1 MLGGVEAD
9 DELASAVAQRTD
21 GNPFFVIELVRLL
34 AAEHRL
40 HGAGARDVPV
50 PHGVQDVLRLRLGGL
65 SPAAGRLLRV
75 AAVIGREFDLDV
87 VSAVSGS
94 DLDDAIDVLD
104 EAVRTHHVEEGDHPG
119 RYRFTHALV
128 RDTLLSSVSLT
139 RRGRLHAAVAVALE
153 PRLREDP
160 ELVTALA
167 HHFVLGAAI
176 RPELAERAVRHAT
189 AAAQLAESRGALDEA
204 LTHWEQAVTADA
216 SAPVVS
222 PRRRYDVLLGLGR
235 ARHRRGEVAGSR
247 EALEAAVELGRQL
260 GDVVLVAEAATSF
273 RGAGSGAGA
282 RSASVTRP
290 WSPSSG
296 RPLRPCRPGTLLA
309 RVLASLSMEL
319 TARWSTAESAG
330 LSGDA
335 VAMARTTGDVDLLA
349 DAVAM
354 RMLVLWGR
362 PGAAAERLALAA
374 EVLRH
379 PLSHEQE
386 LYARFGAATPT
397 CRKEHRTRRT
407 VRSPAARSWL
417 GGCGT
422 PAPTSSWR
430 GGGSAGRWTAAT
442 PTSSTGSP
450 RR

>member
-273 RGAGSGAGA
+273 RGAGVWRWREVGVGDPTMVAVLREAAATLPPGDAAGPGAGQPVHGA
-282 RSASVTRP
+282 DGPVVHGRVRRP
-290 WSPSSG
+290 
-296 RPLRPCRPGTLLA
+296 
-309 RVLASLSMEL
+309 
-319 TARWSTAESAG
+319 
-330 LSGDA
+330 
-335 VAMARTTGDVDLLA
+335 
-349 DAVAM
+349 
-354 RMLVLWGR
+354 
-362 PGAAAERLALAA
+362 
-374 EVLRH
+374 
-379 PLSHEQE
+379 Q
-386 LYARFGAATPT
+386 
-397 CRKEHRTRRT
+397 RR
-407 VRSPAARSWL
+407 
-417 GGCGT
+417 
-422 PAPTSSWR
+422 
-430 GGGSAGRWTAAT
+430 
-442 PTSSTGSP
+442 
-450 RR
+450 RRRDGPHDR